1 MLIYHK
7 IQKKFQEY
15 YDVCKFTVLAIST
28 SSAENDEVITA
39 ELQKIIKGLN
49 SIRDVQDCSWKV
61 FLEVQKILLK
71 YSENSLEI
79 PEDIIV

>member
-39 ELQKIIKGLN
+39 ELQKIIKDLN
-49 SIRDVQDCSWKV
+49 SIRDMQDCS
-61 FLEVQKILLK
+61 
-71 YSENSLEI
+71 
-79 PEDIIV
+79 